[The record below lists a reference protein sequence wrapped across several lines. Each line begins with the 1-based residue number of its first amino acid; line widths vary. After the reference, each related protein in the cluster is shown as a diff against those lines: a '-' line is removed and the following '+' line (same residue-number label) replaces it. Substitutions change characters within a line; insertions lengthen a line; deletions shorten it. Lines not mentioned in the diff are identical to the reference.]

1 MNINGK
7 RADVG
12 VEVTVRESDPD
23 YKRLYD
29 QLKKEGRS
37 YEGIAKTLATIESE
51 QSSLSEEVGEAEKE
65 IRKKKDRLRALLM
78 EMSAL
83 EDYWQERIIERRK
96 KSLP

>member
-1 MNINGK
+1 MNVNGK

-12 VEVTVRESDPD
+12 LEVRVCDSDPD
-23 YKRLYD
+23 YKRLYE

-51 QSSLSEEVGEAEKE
+51 RDALTEEVSEAEKD
-65 IRKKKDRLRALLM
+65 IRKKRDRLRALSM

-96 KSLP
+96 KAP